1 MKPKA
6 SIKIILLLF
15 AATFMLQ
22 LNANADG
29 FSKLQQQDDKMPK
42 YGLDSVNCIINISLY
57 REFQKQWKASD
68 YESPVIKDVI
78 GPWRWVFKNCP
89 LASENTYIDGV
100 KIMQYRIEKEKD
112 PAIKTKLIDS
122 LMMVYDQRIEY
133 FPNHFKTGM
142 PQIGTVLGRKGVDLI
157 TYDQERF
164 EDAYNILKKSVELDG
179 DESDGTVLIY
189 YFRTVI
195 KMARKSK
202 VDSAIIVDVYDQVI
216 DILDHNITKLTAAGD
231 TKWVENYKNFK
242 GNIDATFEPFA
253 SCPDLVRIYA
263 NKLKK
268 NPQDVDLLKKVTSLL
283 DRRSCQDDPLYLKSS
298 MQLHKLEP
306 SPESAYNIGR
316 LLLREEKYSE
326 AIGYFDEATKSAD
339 IDKQHNSYK
348 YLAETLRAVK
358 NYPRSRQMALK
369 AIELKPDD
377 GGPYITIGDVYA
389 ASAKDCGSN
398 DLTSRVAYWA
408 AVDKY
413 QQARR
418 VDESQADVANKR
430 IATYSVYFPSLETIF
445 FHGLEEGASYSI
457 DCWFKEETTVRASK

>member
-6 SIKIILLLF
+6 PIKILLLF
-15 AATFMLQ
+15 FAAMFLLQ
-22 LNANADG
+22 INTRADG

-42 YGLDSVNCIINISLY
+42 YGNDSVNCIINISLY

-68 YESPVIKDVI
+68 YDSPVIKDII
-78 GPWRWVFKNCP
+78 GPWRWVFNNCP

-112 PAIKTKLIDS
+112 ANIKSKLIDS
-122 LMMVYDQRIEY
+122 LMMIYDQRIQY
-133 FPNHFKTGM
+133 FPNHFKTGL
-142 PQIGTVLGRKGVDLI
+142 PQEGSVLGRKGVDLF

-164 EDAYNILKKSVELDG
+164 EDTYNILKRSVELDG
-179 DESDGTVLIY
+179 DDSDGTVLIY
-189 YFRTVI
+189 YFRSVI

-202 VDSAIIVDVYDQVI
+202 VDSAVIVDVYDQVI
-216 DILDHNITKLTAAGD
+216 DILDHNLNKLIKAGD
-231 TKWVENYKNFK
+231 TKWAENYKNFK

-253 SCPDLVRIYA
+253 SCPDLIRIYSS
-263 NKLKK
+263 KMKK
-268 NPQDVDLLKKVTSLL
+268 NPEDVALLKKITSIL
-283 DRRSCQDDPLYLKSS
+283 DRRNCQEDPLYLKASV
-298 MQLHKLEP
+298 QLHKLEP

-316 LLLREEKYSE
+316 LLLKEEKYNE
-326 AIGYFDEATKSAD
+326 AIGYFDEATKSENL
-339 IDKQHNSYK
+339 DKQHYAYK

-358 NYPRSRQMALK
+358 NYPRSKQMALR
-369 AIELKPDD
+369 AISLKPED
-377 GGPYITIGDVYA
+377 GSPYITIGDLYA

-398 DLTSRVAYWA
+398 DLSSRAAYWA

-413 QQARR
+413 QQAKR
-418 VDESQADVANKR
+418 VDDSQSDVANKR

-445 FHGLEEGASYSI
+445 FHGLEEGSAYTI